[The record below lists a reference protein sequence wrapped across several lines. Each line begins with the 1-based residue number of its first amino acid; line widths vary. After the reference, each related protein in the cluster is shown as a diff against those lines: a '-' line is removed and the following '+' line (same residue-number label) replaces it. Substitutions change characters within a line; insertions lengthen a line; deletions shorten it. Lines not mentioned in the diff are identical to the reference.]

1 MKNIISVFPKRL
13 REHCEKIDFAGI
25 TDIRISAGAPLIF
38 MGISKEL
45 ETNEILT
52 PEDVETIVGNA
63 TENSLYSFMDNI
75 REGFITLKGGHR
87 MGIAGMAVNEKG
99 RLSSLKD
106 ICYINIRISREIK
119 GLASGLENKIINSG
133 EVLNTLII
141 SAPGGGKTTLLR
153 DISRMLGS
161 IENMRVSVIDSRF
174 EIGAQYKG
182 RAQLDIGKRSFLL
195 SGYTKED
202 GFSHAIRSLS
212 SKVIISDEIA
222 KEDFPLIDY
231 AANSGVGVILTAH
244 GKSIEDIKRKFDVSL
259 FSRFVVIE
267 NSARNISVFNK
278 EGEIL

>member
-1 MKNIISVFPKRL
+1 MRNIISVFPKRL
-13 REHCEKIDFAGI
+13 RESCEKIDFSEI
-25 TDIRISAGAPLIF
+25 TDIRISQGKPLIF
-38 MGISKEL
+38 MGISTEL

-52 PEDVETIVGNA
+52 SEDIETIVGNA

-87 MGIAGMAVNEKG
+87 MGIAGMAVYEKQG
-99 RLSSLKD
+99 ISSLKD
-106 ICYINIRISREIK
+106 ICYINIRIAREIK
-119 GLASGLENKIINSG
+119 GAASGILNKIISSG

-141 SAPGGGKTTLLR
+141 SPPGGGKTTLLR

-195 SGYTKED
+195 SGYSKAD

-231 AANSGVGVILTAH
+231 AINSGVGVILTAH
-244 GKSIEDIKRKFDVSL
+244 GRDMGDIKRKFDLSL
-259 FSRFVVIE
+259 FSRFIVIE
-267 NSARNISVFNK
+267 NSKRNISVFNK
-278 EGEIL
+278 DGEIL

>member
-1 MKNIISVFPKRL
+1 MRNIISVFPKRL
-13 REHCEKIDFAGI
+13 RESCEKIDFSEI
-25 TDIRISAGAPLIF
+25 TDIRISQGKPLIF
-38 MGISKEL
+38 MGISTEL

-52 PEDVETIVGNA
+52 SEDIETIVGNA

-87 MGIAGMAVNEKG
+87 MGIAGMAVYEKQG
-99 RLSSLKD
+99 ISSLKD
-106 ICYINIRISREIK
+106 ICYINIRIAREIK
-119 GLASGLENKIINSG
+119 GVASGILNKIISSG

-141 SAPGGGKTTLLR
+141 SPPGGGKTTLLR

-195 SGYTKED
+195 SGYSKAD

-231 AANSGVGVILTAH
+231 AINSGVGVILTAH
-244 GKSIEDIKRKFDVSL
+244 GRDMGDIKRKFDLSL
-259 FSRFVVIE
+259 FSRFIVIE
-267 NSARNISVFNK
+267 NSKRNISVFNK
-278 EGEIL
+278 DGEIL